1 MWYYSIPSLFLMC
14 YYVLTVLTLCIYFV
28 DQMMT
33 TAPRIPA
40 LMEPPVLM
48 VLKTSDVIVLQDI
61 QGKTVNEV
69 STEIMT

>member
-1 MWYYSIPSLFLMC
+1 
-14 YYVLTVLTLCIYFV
+14 
-28 DQMMT
+28 MMT
-33 TAPRIPA
+33 TAPRILA